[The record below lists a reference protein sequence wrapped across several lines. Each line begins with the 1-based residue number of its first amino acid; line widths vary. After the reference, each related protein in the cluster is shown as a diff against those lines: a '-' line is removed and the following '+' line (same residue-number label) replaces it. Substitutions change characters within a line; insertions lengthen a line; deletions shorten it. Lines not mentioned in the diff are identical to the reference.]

1 MQLLSK
7 AKFLGARIC
16 LNDLAS
22 DVLFSENPMA
32 LLFS

>member
-22 DVLFSENPMA
+22 DVLFIENPMA
-32 LLFS
+32 